1 MAESENNPSK
11 PKRFIGIK
19 TSRQTSAYFLMG
31 CFVVLP
37 AIGVSMLGWP
47 GAGLIV
53 AGANAG
59 LYGYLLGR
67 D

>member
-11 PKRFIGIK
+11 WKQFIGILA
-19 TSRQTSAYFLMG
+19 SRQTSAHILMG

-37 AIGVSMLGWP
+37 AIGVSMLGRP

>member
-1 MAESENNPSK
+1 MADSENNPSK
-11 PKRFIGIK
+11 MQRIIGILS
-19 TSRQTSAYFLMG
+19 SREKFAHFLMG

-37 AIGVSMLGWP
+37 AVGVSMLGMP

-53 AGANAG
+53 AGVNAG
-59 LYGYLLGR
+59 MYGYLLGR